1 MKIRILTILFIISL
15 AFNLG
20 FLAKV
25 LFKPSAK
32 VEPCEVS
39 CAQPGW
45 QGSAV
50 CMKLDLSPQ
59 QIEQMEKARG
69 EFQSQIA
76 SLNTELEKKRQA
88 LFHQLKCEVPDDEE
102 INKII
107 QAISDSQGRVQKHF
121 VHYFFQTRKI
131 FSPEQQ
137 QKFYFYIQQCLCTN
151 TKNGGPHCHED
162 SPGESESPDK
172 NDGVKTE

>member
-1 MKIRILTILFIISL
+1 MKVRILIILFIISL

-32 VEPCEVS
+32 AEPCEVG
-39 CAQPGW
+39 CIQAGW

-50 CMKLDLSPQ
+50 CMELDLSPQ
-59 QIEQMEKARG
+59 QIKQMEKARG
-69 EFQSQIA
+69 EFQTQIA
-76 SLNTELEKKRQA
+76 SLNTDLEKKRHA
-88 LFHQLKCEVPDDEE
+88 LFFQLKNEAPDEGE
-102 INKII
+102 IDKII
-107 QAISDSQGRVQKHF
+107 QDISDSQSRVQKHF

-131 FSPEQQ
+131 FTPDQQ
-137 QKFYFYIQQCLCTN
+137 QKFYFYVQQCLCT
-151 TKNGGPHCHED
+151 THGSPHCHEE
-162 SPGESESPDK
+162 SPGEIESPDK